1 MKRKILFGGIL
12 ITALILL
19 SSLTSV
25 VGVQTLETENKNG
38 SPLFS
43 NRLATMI
50 NKDDEEIKSNY
61 IRKGTTGN
69 LFSNKKSYARVWMDK
84 AIKIIETNPAFVDRI
99 FSRIDKMP
107 YVMNLL
113 KENGLSKT
121 DIIKYTTQIKNN
133 PSLLKQEIDLLQIDV
148 DGTQPP
154 APKGLSTSSAI
165 GCFITA
171 IVLLP
176 VVALVAVIIGTITI
190 ITCLN
195 YNDCL
200 ENLMQSIW
208 ENILQDMLPT

>member
-1 MKRKILFGGIL
+1 MERKILFGGIL
-12 ITALILL
+12 ICSLIILT
-19 SSLTSV
+19 SLTSV
-25 VGVQTLETENKNG
+25 VGVQTLKTENNNS

-61 IRKGTTGN
+61 IRKGTTVN
-69 LFSNKKSYARVWMDK
+69 LFSNKKSYARVWIDK
-84 AIKIIETNPAFVDRI
+84 AIKIIETNPSIVDHI

-107 YVMNLL
+107 YVMNLF
-113 KENGLSKT
+113 KDNGLCKT
-121 DIIKYTTQIKNN
+121 DITKYTTQIKNN
-133 PSLLKQEIDLLQIDV
+133 PSLLKQEIDLLQFVGDS
-148 DGTQPP
+148 GQPP
-154 APKGLSTSSAI
+154 TPRGLSTSSAI

-176 VVALVAVIIGTITI
+176 VVVLVAVIIGTITL

-200 ENLMQSIW
+200 ENLMQDIW
-208 ENILQDMLPT
+208 ENILQDLIPA